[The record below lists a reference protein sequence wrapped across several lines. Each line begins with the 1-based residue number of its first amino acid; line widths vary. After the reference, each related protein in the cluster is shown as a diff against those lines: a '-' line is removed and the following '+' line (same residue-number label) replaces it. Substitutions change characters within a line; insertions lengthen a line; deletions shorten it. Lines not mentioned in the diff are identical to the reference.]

1 MKARASLLTLSACD
15 DGAVMVTV
23 AEVRLMD
30 PVVMLMVRISR
41 LERLMVTPVRRL
53 SSACTRTISW
63 VRLMMLIWI
72 TVRDAVREVCNMMD
86 KSRMN
91 I

>member
-1 MKARASLLTLSACD
+1 MSACD
-15 DGAVMVTV
+15 EGVVTVTV

-53 SSACTRTISW
+53 SSAWTLTTSW
-63 VRLMMLIWI
+63 VRLMMLVWI
-72 TVRDAVREVCNMMD
+72 TVRDAVREVCNMNICS